1 MKISLL
7 LIGLDT
13 KRWTALLLNKTIDE
27 NKFVIDLY
35 FIQFLK
41 MRCLDYMIKQTLI
54 HISIF
59 ALENA
64 EQQAFQN

>member
-27 NKFVIDLY
+27 NKLVIDLY

-41 MRCLDYMIKQTLI
+41 MLCWDYMIKQTLI